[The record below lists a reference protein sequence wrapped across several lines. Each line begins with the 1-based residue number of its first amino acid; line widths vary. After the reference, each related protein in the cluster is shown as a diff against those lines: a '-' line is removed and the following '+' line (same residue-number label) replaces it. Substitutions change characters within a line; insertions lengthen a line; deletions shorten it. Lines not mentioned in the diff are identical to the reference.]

1 MTAEGRLIDLDRSTG
16 ATAPGAPA
24 GDAARRRFRGPGRLV
39 GMLLAGVAVGGL
51 GGWLLND
58 YQHQRAAADT
68 AGSVVAFAGEVWSAA
83 DGQLNAKV
91 TVANTGTQRI
101 TVRVLDTESPGLA
114 VADTG
119 AQARVRPGGV
129 GSVDVRVTFDCD
141 TIMHRLATPLP
152 MRFSATTD
160 AGRTVEVTYPM
171 AVTGRWPQGT
181 GLSCREGL
189 VSGGRTVILLPGR

>member
-1 MTAEGRLIDLDRSTG
+1 MTAEGRLIDLDRPTG
-16 ATAPGAPA
+16 ATAPAAPA

-39 GMLLAGVAVGGL
+39 GVLLAGVGMG
-51 GGWLLND
+51 
-58 YQHQRAAADT
+58 
-68 AGSVVAFAGEVWSAA
+68 

-91 TVANTGTQRI
+91 TVVNTGTQQV

-119 AQARVRPGGV
+119 GQTRVRPGGV
-129 GSVDVRVTFDCD
+129 GSVDVRVSFDCD

-160 AGRTVEVTYPM
+160 AGRTV
-171 AVTGRWPQGT
+171 
-181 GLSCREGL
+181 
-189 VSGGRTVILLPGR
+189 ILLPGR